1 MLRDILRASLA
12 DEPDMT
18 LVGEA
23 ADLGETVRLVERR
36 SVDVVVLGLNGG
48 ELSPLH
54 YRLFDVDARLSIL
67 AVEALGQSA
76 SLYELAPR
84 RQVFRG
90 RSAKELMQVIR
101 EQVRSRHAR
110 AALGAQD

>member
-1 MLRDILRASLA
+1 MLCDILRASLA
-12 DEPDMT
+12 GEADMT

-23 ADLGETVRLVERR
+23 ADLGETTRLVERGG
-36 SVDVVVLGLNGG
+36 VDVVVLGLAGA

-84 RQVFRG
+84 RQVLRE
-90 RSAKELMQVIR
+90 RSATELMQLIR

-110 AALGAQD
+110 AALRAQD